1 MMRLQKYLARSG
13 VASRRASEK
22 YIVDGRVSVNGKIVT
37 ELGVS
42 VNEGVDVVEFDGQKV
57 ELIEEKYLLIL
68 NKPAG
73 YVTSMHDEQGR
84 PDISFL
90 IDANKYRSV
99 FPVGRLDM
107 DTRGLLL
114 LTNDG
119 QLGNDL
125 MHPKKCVNKTYIARI
140 KGGISNECL
149 EKLERG
155 IDIGDYITRSCECRK
170 LNHVGEDIDPGRHD
184 FLSSSGLLGDEY
196 SDVEITIHEGK
207 NRQVRRMFKA
217 IGKQVCDLVRVSYG
231 NLDLKDVESGCL
243 REINTAEMLA
253 LRQHCIV

>member
-1 MMRLQKYLARSG
+1 MRLQKYLARSG
-13 VASRRASEK
+13 VASRRTSEK
-22 YIVDGRVSVNGKIVT
+22 YIVDGCVSVNGKIVA

-42 VNEGVDVVEFDGQKV
+42 VNEDVDVVEVDGQIVK
-57 ELIEEKYLLIL
+57 LIEEKYLLIL

-84 PDISFL
+84 LDISL
-90 IDANKYRSV
+90 LVDANKYKSV

-140 KGGISNECL
+140 KGDLDASNL
-149 EKLERG
+149 QKLESG
-155 IDIGDYITRSCECRK
+155 IDIGDYVTRPCECK
-170 LNHVGEDIDPGRHD
+170 VLECVDETIDPGRRT
-184 FLSSSGLLGDEY
+184 FLKNKGIAGKGF
-196 SDVEITIHEGK
+196 SDVLITIHEGK

-217 IGKQVCDLVRVSYG
+217 IGKQVYDLVRVSYG

>member
-13 VASRRASEK
+13 VASRRTSEK
-22 YIVDGRVSVNGKIVT
+22 YIVDGRVAVNGKIVT
-37 ELGVS
+37 ELGTS
-42 VNEGVDVVEFDGQKV
+42 VNEDLDVVEFDCIQVK
-57 ELIEEKYLLIL
+57 LIEEKYLLIL

-73 YVTSMHDEQGR
+73 YVTSMHDELGR
-84 PDISFL
+84 PDISL
-90 IDANKYRSV
+90 LVDANKYESV

-125 MHPKKCVNKTYIARI
+125 MHPKMCVDKTYIARI
-140 KGGISNECL
+140 KGDISDECL
-149 EKLERG
+149 EKLKSG
-155 IDIGDYITRSCECRK
+155 VDIGDYVTRPCECNV
-170 LNHVGEDIDPGRHD
+170 LECIDEAIDPGRSA
-184 FLSSSGLLGDEY
+184 FLKNKGIAGKGY
-196 SDVEITIHEGK
+196 SDVLITIHEGK

-217 IGKQVCDLVRVSYG
+217 VGKHVYDLVRVRYG